1 MISSQDG
8 TEERLPRAAFRPGRP
23 AGSSAAWACAST
35 SSGSVGDSAAVSA
48 GRASAGRFSRVV
60 SAALREADEASR
72 PAARGHEF
80 RSAAG
85 ERESS
90 FPGSAGTGGADTGG
104 TDTEGATG
112 AGEDGTGADGAVPDD
127 AVPDDAVPD
136 GPDAEGP
143 VPEPAD
149 RSILTRLPWPCP
161 ATAP

>member
-127 AVPDDAVPD
+127 AVPD